1 MPGLPF
7 TTPVTDI
14 ELWKNILE
22 DLGLPIYNAGPTG
35 SPASP
40 VTMRDVLQLLD
51 YGLYN
56 KSLAVYGDGSDGVC
70 NFIATGSTTVAG
82 ATLSSGV
89 YTMTRDIWLANG
101 SIIQP
106 TVVIKTAGFRI
117 FCQGVF
123 TNNGT
128 IQSNGNAGS
137 AATGGAALGYT
148 GTLSS
153 GTVGTAGGTGTTT
166 TAAAGTAQTVNSLG
180 GVGGTGGAST
190 VTVNAGAAGGAVTA
204 PTAVMQ
210 LPRSLDLAVI
220 GKLQN
225 TTAFLA
231 MGAGSGGG
239 SGGGDGT
246 YYGGGGGGGGGIVVV
261 VAQNINGT
269 GSIQANGG
277 AGGAGGTNGA
287 ATCGGGGGGGG
298 GMVIVVSASV
308 IPVATYSSG
317 PIVPGQAITA
327 NGGAGGAASPAGGV
341 AGNSVTAS
349 LPGTV
354 ILLPA

>member
-7 TTPVTDI
+7 TTPVTDE
-14 ELWKNILE
+14 ELWANILH
-22 DLGLPIYNAGPTG
+22 DLGALPYTTKQNI
-35 SPASP
+35 
-40 VTMRDVLQLLD
+40 VMHDILLALG
-51 YGLYN
+51 YGMYQT
-56 KSLAVYGDGSDGVC
+56 SLAEFGDGSDGMC
-70 NFIATGSTTVAG
+70 NFIAAGSTTVAG
-82 ATLSSGV
+82 ATLSSGT

-101 SIIQP
+101 SVIQP
-106 TVVIKTAGFRI
+106 TVIINPAGFRI
-117 FCQGVF
+117 FCQGEL

-128 IQSNGNAGS
+128 IQSNGNAG
-137 AATGGAALGYT
+137 AIQVAGAALGYT

-166 TAAAGTAQTVNSLG
+166 TAGAGTAQTINSLG

-204 PTAVMQ
+204 PTAPMQ
-210 LPRSLDLAVI
+210 LPRSLPLAII

-239 SGGGDGT
+239 AGGGDGT
-246 YYGGGGGGGGGIVVV
+246 YVGGGGGGGGGIVVV
-261 VAQNINGT
+261 VAQRLAGT
-269 GSIQANGG
+269 GTIQANGG
-277 AGGAGGTNGA
+277 AGGTASQNAA
-287 ATCGGGGGGGG
+287 ATAGGGGGGGG
-298 GMVIVVSASV
+298 GLVIVVSRTV
-308 IPVATYSSG
+308 QPVAVNSAG
-317 PIVPGQAITA
+317 PLIAGQTIQAL
-327 NGGAGGAASPAGGV
+327 GGAGGIASPLGGV
-341 AGNSVTAS
+341 AGNAVTAS